1 MKMLQRAI
9 ILGSPLVM
17 ASFNCDTEML
27 PALIACSDQIVK
39 INNFRRYKLTN
50 CLSFSPS
57 EEYAPPKV
65 DSQAKFSSSKIF
77 IVANFITR

>member
-1 MKMLQRAI
+1 MKIPHRPTK
-9 ILGSPLVM
+9 LGSPLMM

-27 PALIACSDQIVK
+27 PASIACSDQIVK

-65 DSQAKFSSSKIF
+65 DSQAKFSSSKIL
-77 IVANFITR
+77 IITNFITR